1 MSHFVLIHEAAKLL
15 SDADQLQ
22 MRLLWKVPSSVSG
35 RRMEAAVRLKH
46 HAESSSEQHHEP
58 PHRLRTL
65 RLSRASISP
74 FLKEAF
80 LPKVEVGCDWLSG
93 AFLSDFSQT
102 SGPSSGEAF
111 DCSSDSDCAFGPNTT
126 RICQV

>member
-1 MSHFVLIHEAAKLL
+1 MSHFVLNHEAAKLL

-35 RRMEAAVRLKH
+35 RRMEASVRLKH

-65 RLSRASISP
+65 CLSRASISP
-74 FLKEAF
+74 FLKEA
-80 LPKVEVGCDWLSG
+80 LPPKVEV
-93 AFLSDFSQT
+93 
-102 SGPSSGEAF
+102 
-111 DCSSDSDCAFGPNTT
+111 
-126 RICQV
+126 